1 VSRFLEEIAFILLLV
16 GANGL
21 FAMAELAV
29 LSARRPRLRQL
40 AESGDRRARVAL
52 DLVDDPNRF
61 LSTVQVG
68 ITTVGTLAGAFGG
81 ATLAEELAAR
91 IGEVPGLAPYAEAI
105 GLGVVVAGIAY
116 VSLVLGELVPKRLA
130 LGRPERIALAVAIPL
145 RLLSIVAIP
154 VVRLLAG
161 STELVLRAFGVR
173 AAERPPIT
181 EEEVKILIQEGARA
195 GVFEPAE
202 QEMIQR
208 VFRLDNL
215 RASTLMTRRAEIVW
229 IDPADPPDRVRLKV
243 TGGAHSR
250 FPVCDGGLD
259 KILGIVRARDLL
271 AQVADGRPFDL
282 RGLLRMPLLIY
293 ERMPALRVLER
304 FQRTGTHIALVLDE
318 FGGVGGLL
326 TLHDIMEAI
335 VGALPPAGEPA
346 EPRATRRPDGSWLL
360 DGRITRQEFEDLF
373 PPARLPEGDYET
385 LAGFILAHL
394 GRIPQVADRFEWGGF
409 RFEIMDMDGNRIDQI
424 LVTPPPRDE

>member
-1 VSRFLEEIAFILLLV
+1 MSQVLEEMAVILLLV

-29 LSARRPRLRQL
+29 LSARKPQLRQW
-40 AESGDRRARVAL
+40 AEAGDRRARVAL
-52 DLVDDPNRF
+52 ELVDDPNRF

-81 ATLAEELAAR
+81 ATLAAELAAR
-91 IGEVPGLAPYAEAI
+91 IERVPILIPYAEAI
-105 GLGVVVAGIAY
+105 ALGVVVVGIAY

-130 LGRPERIALAVAIPL
+130 LGRPERIALAVATPL
-145 RLLSIVAIP
+145 RVLSIIGIP
-154 VVRLLAG
+154 IVRILAG
-161 STELVLRAFGVR
+161 STEFVLRACGVR

-181 EEEVKILIQEGARA
+181 EEEVQFLVQEGARA

-215 RASTLMTRRAEIVW
+215 RASALMTHRAEIVW
-229 IDPADPPDRVRLKV
+229 IDRTDPPDQVRLKV
-243 TGGAHSR
+243 TGSEHSR
-250 FPVCDGGLD
+250 FPVCDGELD
-259 KILGIVRARDLL
+259 KVLGIVQARDLL
-271 AQVADGRPFDL
+271 AQTASGWPFDL

-293 ERMPALRVLER
+293 ERMPALRVLEQ
-304 FQRTGTHIALVLDE
+304 FQRTGTHIALILDE
-318 FGGVGGLL
+318 YGGVGGLL
-326 TLHDIMEAI
+326 SLHDIMEAI

-346 EPRATRRPDGSWLL
+346 EPKAVPRPDGSWLL

-373 PPARLPEGDYET
+373 PPARLPEGNYET
-385 LAGFILAHL
+385 LAGFVLMQL
-394 GRIPQVADRFEWGGF
+394 GCIPAVADRFEWGGF
-409 RFEIMDMDGNRIDQI
+409 RFEIVDMDGNRIDQV
-424 LVTPPPRDE
+424 LVTRLPADE